1 MMENTWALIAN
12 LHAGNKTSSKQW
24 AQIEA
29 CLQAA
34 GIAYVP
40 YYTHKVGHARKYAKK
55 ALHDGYRQI
64 LVMGGDGTLS
74 EAVDGIMKAGV
85 DTSEVKV
92 ALLPLGTGNDW
103 ARYWGIDSIQKA
115 VDLLVAGKTS
125 PIDVTCVKYENHART
140 TRYMINAI
148 GLGFDARVIQL
159 NNRLQHVFMGKS
171 WTYSLAV
178 LLSAIKHRSQ
188 VLQFTAD
195 TWSETFNCYTV
206 SVGNGVYTGGGLKQ
220 TPQATPADG
229 VLDVMV
235 MGALSFGSI
244 LKAVKL
250 LFAGRLTEHPSVRYK
265 RITTMRVYSD
275 KPIISEI
282 DGILQPVVKQLTLT
296 IQPGALQFVCP

>member
-1 MMENTWALIAN
+1 MMESTWALIAN
-12 LHAGNKTSSKQW
+12 LHAGNKTSSKRW

-34 GIAYVP
+34 GITYVP
-40 YYTHKVGHARKYAKK
+40 YYTSKVGHARKFAKK
-55 ALHDGYRQI
+55 ALQDGFRQV

-74 EAVDGIMKAGV
+74 EAVDGMMKAGV
-85 DTSEVKV
+85 DTRQVKV

-115 VDLLVAGKTS
+115 VDLLVAGKTAAV
-125 PIDVTCVKYENHART
+125 DVTCVQYENHART

-159 NNRLQHVFMGKS
+159 NNRLQHVFKGKS

-206 SVGNGVYTGGGLKQ
+206 SVGNGGYTGGGLKQ

-229 VLDVMV
+229 VLDVMA

-250 LFAGRLTEHPSVRYK
+250 LFTGRLTDHPSVRYN
-265 RITTMRVYSD
+265 RITTLRVYSD

-282 DGILQPVVKQLTLT
+282 DGILQPVVRQLTLT